1 MPIDPRTGARLP
13 GEAGLY
19 AGEPGAPAGAPPA
32 AGADPTGQDLIDRA
46 AEIDQILSPDEMAA
60 LGEAEAAI
68 GGEMPPEGAPPAE
81 GEMPAEAGMDMTPL
95 VEALDVTPERAQEI
109 YDAAQQMPQLTGVPV
124 EELASMLAADINL
137 RMQVEALSASAS
149 DAAAAESVETEMAA
163 GEEMGG
169 EMPPLPM

>member
-1 MPIDPRTGARLP
+1 MPIDPRTGERLP

-32 AGADPTGQDLIDRA
+32 EGADPTGQDLIDRA

-81 GEMPAEAGMDMTPL
+81 GEAPAEAGMDMAPL

-109 YDAAQQMPQLTGVPV
+109 YDAAQQMPQLAGMPV

-149 DAAAAESVETEMAA
+149 DAAAAESVEAEMAA
-163 GEEMGG
+163 GEETGG

>member
-1 MPIDPRTGARLP
+1 MPIDPRTGERLP

-32 AGADPTGQDLIDRA
+32 AGAGPTGQDLIDRA

-137 RMQVEALSASAS
+137 RMQVEALAAGAS
-149 DAAAAESVETEMAA
+149 DMAAEEAAEAEMAA
-163 GEEMGG
+163 GEAPGG
-169 EMPPLPM
+169 EMPPIPM